1 MSIDTPSVTAWI
13 GTSNQGYAPLAM
25 EEVRRTIAGAAVKVL
40 APGETFVIESPY
52 DRQETLRM
60 LGDSPPVFLRHIQP
74 IDGTL
79 LLTGDQDPLHW
90 LIEQVRQARPVLGN
104 KQTAVHI
111 RRADGSVFDRSV
123 LETKT
128 SVDAALRD
136 IGAEPDQRSPE
147 QIVSI
152 YAVKEQLMYGI
163 GTPEELMSD
172 WPGGAIRF
180 HREEGQISRAKF
192 KLIEAERTFG
202 LQYSQYREALD
213 IGAAPGGWT
222 SLLLERG
229 VKVTAVDPGEMHP
242 SLKRH
247 PNLKIL
253 KRNASDVK
261 FKPGTFDLLVCDMSW
276 SPMQMVKLVL
286 ELTDSLVHGATAV
299 VTIKLMHRKPL
310 QTIRDVIAKLEEA
323 FIVHRAKQLFH
334 NREEI
339 TMFMTKR

>member
-1 MSIDTPSVTAWI
+1 METSSVTAWI

-25 EEVRRTIAGAAVKVL
+25 EEVRRTLSGAAVRVL
-40 APGETFVIESPY
+40 APGETFVVESPF
-52 DRQETLRM
+52 DRAETLRV
-60 LGDSPPVFLRHIQP
+60 LNEYPPVFLRHIQP
-74 IDGTL
+74 IDGML
-79 LLTGDQDPLHW
+79 IADGGREPLDW
-90 LIEQVRQARPVLGN
+90 LSEQVRQAEPVLAG
-104 KQTAVHI
+104 KRVAVHI
-111 RRADGSVFDRSV
+111 RRADGCAFDRSV
-123 LETKT
+123 QETKA
-128 SVDAALRD
+128 SIDAALRD
-136 IGAEPDQRSPE
+136 IGAEPDQRAPE
-147 QIVSI
+147 QIVSV
-152 YAVKEQLMYGI
+152 YAVKEQLLYGI

-180 HREEGQISRAKF
+180 QREEGQISRAKF
-192 KLIEAERTFG
+192 KLIEAELAFG
-202 LQYSQYREALD
+202 LQYGQYRKALD

-247 PNLKIL
+247 PNLTIL
-253 KRNASDVK
+253 KRNASEVK

-276 SPMQMVKLVL
+276 SPMQMARLVL
-286 ELTDSLVHGATAV
+286 ELTEALTHGATAI

-310 QTIRDVIAKLEEA
+310 QTIRDVTAKLEDA

-339 TMFMTKR
+339 TVFMTKR